1 VRQPGSDDR
10 LGLFLMQAHA
20 VSEARGRLAMAE
32 RPSEVVIEVDS
43 GTYDVDSNFGV
54 AGYRI

>member
-1 VRQPGSDDR
+1 
-10 LGLFLMQAHA
+10 MQAHA

-54 AGYRI
+54 AG